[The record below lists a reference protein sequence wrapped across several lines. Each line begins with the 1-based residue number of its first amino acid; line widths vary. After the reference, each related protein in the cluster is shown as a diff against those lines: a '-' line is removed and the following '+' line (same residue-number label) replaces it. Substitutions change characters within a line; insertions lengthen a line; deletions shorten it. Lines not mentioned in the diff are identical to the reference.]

1 MKYSY
6 YTFKHPHD
14 ARAVE
19 IVDLPDKV
27 ERYFYLHDG
36 VPCASYMPPS
46 AELSLNEG
54 AGDMLTDFIDN
65 PDRVLYVSSRAQ
77 EVLASRGLIGGAIE
91 LLPFVL
97 LDKRG
102 RRVRDPY
109 AIANPL
115 MRVECLDLERSKCR
129 RRTGGQNQIV
139 EVKLLHV
146 REDAIPEQAQLFRLA
161 ELPKLMVIRS
171 DLLAALQEA
180 GITGVAVHPVGTN
193 IQG

>member
-1 MKYSY
+1 MKYLY

-27 ERYFYLHDG
+27 ERYFYLRDG
-36 VPCASYMPPS
+36 VPSAAYVPPS
-46 AELSLNEG
+46 TELSFNEG

-65 PDRVLYVSSRAQ
+65 PDRVLYVSPRAQ
-77 EVLASRGLIGGAIE
+77 DVLASRGLIGSAIE

-102 RRVRDPY
+102 RRVQEPY

-115 MRVECLDLERSKCR
+115 MRVECMDHERSKCR
-129 RRTGGQNQIV
+129 RRTGAPEQIV

-146 REDAIPEQAQLFRLA
+146 REGMIPEQAQLFRLA
-161 ELPKLMVIRS
+161 ELPKLMVVRS

-180 GITGVAVHPVGTN
+180 GLTGLAVHPVGVG

>member
-6 YTFKHPHD
+6 FTFKHPYD

-19 IVDLPDKV
+19 IADLPDKV
-27 ERYFYLHDG
+27 ERYFYLRDG
-36 VPCASYMPPS
+36 VPSAAYVPPS
-46 AELSLNEG
+46 TELSLSEG

-65 PDRVLYVSSRAQ
+65 PDRVLYVSRRVQ
-77 EVLASRGLIGGAIE
+77 EVFSSRGLVGGAVE

-102 RRVRDPY
+102 RRVQESY

-115 MRVECLDLERSKCR
+115 MRVGCVDLERSKCR
-129 RRTGGQNQIV
+129 YRSGAANQIV
-139 EVKLLHV
+139 EIKLLHV

-161 ELPKLMVIRS
+161 ELPKLMVVRS
-171 DLLAALQEA
+171 DLLAAIQEA
-180 GITGVAVHPVGTN
+180 GLTGLAVHPVGMD
-193 IQG
+193 IQV